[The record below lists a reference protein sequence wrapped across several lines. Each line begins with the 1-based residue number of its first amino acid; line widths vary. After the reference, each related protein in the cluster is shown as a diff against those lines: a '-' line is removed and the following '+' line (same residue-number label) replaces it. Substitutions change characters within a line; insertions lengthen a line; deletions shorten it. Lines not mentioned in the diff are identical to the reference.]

1 MPELRLFGFL
11 RPFSVEKH
19 IRFLS
24 SLMLLGY
31 IAYKMLFY
39 KQGLDGLEKLVSD
52 YPNSVFFALMGSYF
66 FMCVSVFFEGLLYS
80 H

>member
-1 MPELRLFGFL
+1 LYNEKSTIPAVNQIPELRFFRFL
-11 RPFSVEKH
+11 RPFSVEKR

-39 KQGLDGLEKLVSD
+39 KQGLGDALVVPIST
-52 YPNSVFFALMGSYF
+52 NK
-66 FMCVSVFFEGLLYS
+66 
-80 H
+80 